1 MYIHI
6 CIYIYIGISELFLLP
21 RLIML
26 ASVAKCVMIWK
37 YECNLFVYEK
47 VLTFISVDVRE
58 FCNGCLYSNRIFRNF
73 DTSVIRVQPWE
84 SIDFLIIAKM
94 FTLFVLDVCSNRND
108 IGLKKCNRWKVPWQ
122 KPPGEKLV

>member
-1 MYIHI
+1 
-6 CIYIYIGISELFLLP
+6 
-21 RLIML
+21 ML

-58 FCNGCLYSNRIFRNF
+58 FCNRCLYSNRIFRNF

-94 FTLFVLDVCSNRND
+94 FTLFVLDVSVQ
-108 IGLKKCNRWKVPWQ
+108 IEMISVWKSVI
-122 KPPGEKLV
+122 GEKSPDKSPPVKS